1 MSNGTFKLSNQAL
14 GAVMM
19 ALQESLLNEL
29 DIVPILKGFE
39 LAQGE
44 EGLVVTN
51 PPTVRVSN
59 NQAVTDEDL
68 TTMVG
73 EQLPRYRYKCE
84 GCEQEFVALHSFSDL
99 KEKCDLCGHE
109 SVTKMLGKP
118 IVLRKKQTNS
128 NDTGDL
134 TNDYIEANREL
145 LKEMKEEASNG
156 LYEQT

>member
-1 MSNGTFKLSNQAL
+1 MVRKQTTQIKGDKMSNGTFKLSNQAL

-59 NQAVTDEDL
+59 Q
-68 TTMVG
+68 
-73 EQLPRYRYKCE
+73 
-84 GCEQEFVALHSFSDL
+84 
-99 KEKCDLCGHE
+99 
-109 SVTKMLGKP
+109 KP
-118 IVLRKKQTNS
+118 ITE
-128 NDTGDL
+128 GDL
-134 TNDYIEANREL
+134 TNMV
-145 LKEMKEEASNG
+145 KK
-156 LYEQT
+156 

>member
-1 MSNGTFKLSNQAL
+1 LVRKQTTQIKGDKMSNGTFKLSNQAL

-59 NQAVTDEDL
+59 Q
-68 TTMVG
+68 
-73 EQLPRYRYKCE
+73 
-84 GCEQEFVALHSFSDL
+84 
-99 KEKCDLCGHE
+99 
-109 SVTKMLGKP
+109 KP
-118 IVLRKKQTNS
+118 ITE
-128 NDTGDL
+128 GDL
-134 TNDYIEANREL
+134 TNMV
-145 LKEMKEEASNG
+145 KK
-156 LYEQT
+156 